1 MRKHW
6 KIWKQ
11 RGQNTHA
18 DRGWWQWRPAVKIGM
33 NVFSKDP
40 EATIQTLLAP
50 LRLKGWLY
58 PGQTVVMFWMNRTIL
73 DCQMVLYDTVC
84 MLLPFVTHRFI
95 LTWRRIHCKHFFK
108 HIVWNKQEA
117 TSSKTV
123 VPPEPS
129 PFNQA
134 HVEGGL
140 NQMRLS
146 ISAFKRVF
154 AHDVLSAGFI
164 CFMFGK
170 KNISIGLPAVQT
182 RNISDW
188 SRAGSIYEQDWQLW
202 RGF

>member
-1 MRKHW
+1 MH
-6 KIWKQ
+6 
-11 RGQNTHA
+11 
-18 DRGWWQWRPAVKIGM
+18 V
-33 NVFSKDP
+33 V
-40 EATIQTLLAP
+40 TLCDAP
-50 LRLKGWLY
+50 FY
-58 PGQTVVMFWMNRTIL
+58 
-73 DCQMVLYDTVC
+73 
-84 MLLPFVTHRFI
+84 

-170 KNISIGLPAVQT
+170 KKYIDRPSCRANSQYFGLIARWEYLWAGLAVVARILGSRTETINQSIIKLITPVTMIMFQWKPVFLNIVWLICLQLTFVVFFYNFCHVQNMN
-182 RNISDW
+182 NITQSGMMHVDNV
-188 SRAGSIYEQDWQLW
+188 AT
-202 RGF
+202 